1 MMDVKVS
8 KDKKALANGLIE
20 RTSYM
25 LGEIELKTMHK
36 DKEGD

>member
-20 RTSYM
+20 NLIYVRRNRT
-25 LGEIELKTMHK
+25 KNHAQRQRR
-36 DKEGD
+36 

>member
-8 KDKKALANGLIE
+8 KGKLIS
-20 RTSYM
+20 RWVDQM
-25 LGEIELKTMHK
+25 LHEIVSKTVHK